1 MPKMKTHKGAAAR
14 FKVSGNGKLMRR
26 HGEQSHFRRNKRK
39 TVKRAYH
46 TKTEVHPSDIKR
58 MRRVLPYAGIA

>member
-14 FKVSGNGKLMRR
+14 FKISASGKVMRR

-39 TVKRAYH
+39 TIKRAYH
-46 TKTEVHPSDIKR
+46 SKVEVNASDIKR
-58 MRRVLPYAGIA
+58 LRRVLPYAGIS